1 MKIITMYLPQ
11 FYRTKENDEWWG
23 EGYTDWEAVKMARP
37 LFEGHN
43 QPRIPY
49 KNNYYNLLDRN
60 VMQWQ
65 AELMRQFSV
74 YGQCFYH
81 YWFKEG
87 KRVLDKPAENLLQW
101 KEIEM
106 PFCFC
111 WANEPWVRSWS
122 AIVDSNV
129 WAPKFESYHGIES
142 GNGVLLGQEYG
153 TEEDWKQHFFYLLE
167 FFKDERYIKIE
178 NKPVFMI
185 YKPDHMPRLSDMI
198 LFWRKLSLE
207 HGFSGIYLIGANT
220 EKKCGLDAPYIHAT
234 GSMFPKTLYK
244 QINDVRTIEYQ
255 QVWDY
260 ITDVAASE
268 GAGVYVGGILDFDTT
283 ARKGKSGVAI
293 IHTDVSVYKK
303 GLMKLLALNEHN
315 GVPFT
320 FLNAWNEWGEG
331 MYLEPDERQ
340 GYDYLKATKEAVA
353 FYKDAHWTD
362 TKDNL
367 IEVYKSRADQYKRY
381 WRLMDQWMRKKE
393 HKICLGTILKK
404 MGVGSIAVYGIGIL
418 GEHLIRDIEQS
429 DIDIRYGID
438 ARKSKI
444 AHPFPVLS
452 PNQDFPAVDI
462 IVVSVIHEYDDI
474 KEKLSKATSIPI
486 ISLEELVLE
495 EEK

>member
-1 MKIITMYLPQ
+1 MRLITMYLPQ
-11 FYRTKENDEWWG
+11 FHRTKENDEWWG

-60 VMQWQ
+60 VMEWQ
-65 AELMRQFSV
+65 VELMKRYSV

-81 YWFKEG
+81 YWFEEG
-87 KRVLDKPAENLLQW
+87 KRVLDRPAENLLQW

-129 WAPKFESYHGIES
+129 WAPKFEPHTGDRNT
-142 GNGVLLGQEYG
+142 NGVLLEQGYG
-153 TEEDWKQHFFYLLE
+153 TEEEWKQHFFYLLD
-167 FFKDERYIKIE
+167 FFKDDRYIKIE

-185 YKPDHMPRLSDMI
+185 FRPDHIPCLPEMVSYWRRLAV
-198 LFWRKLSLE
+198 E

-220 EKKCGLDAPYIHAT
+220 GRKRNMDALYIHAT
-234 GSMFPKTLYK
+234 GSMFPSTFYK
-244 QINDVRTIEYQ
+244 QINDVRTVEYQ

-268 GAGVYVGGILDFDTT
+268 KPGIYVGGIADFDTT
-283 ARKGKSGVAI
+283 ARKGKSGVAV
-293 IHTDVSVYKK
+293 IHADASIYKK
-303 GLMKLLALNEHN
+303 GLMKLLALNESH
-315 GVPFT
+315 GVPYT

-331 MYLEPDERQ
+331 MYLEPDERNK
-340 GYDYLKATKEAVA
+340 YAFLAATKEAIA
-353 FYKDAHWTD
+353 AYKECNWLETN
-362 TKDNL
+362 DNL
-367 IEVYKSRADQYKRY
+367 IQIYKSRADQYKRY
-381 WRLMDQWMRKKE
+381 WKLMDQWMRNKE
-393 HKICLGTILKK
+393 NKIGLGTILKK
-404 MGVGSIAVYGIGIL
+404 RGFCSIAVYGIGIL

-429 DIDIRYGID
+429 DINIRYGID
-438 ARKSKI
+438 ARKSEI
-444 AHPFPVLS
+444 AHPFPVIS
-452 PNQDFPAVDI
+452 PNQDYPQVDV
-462 IVVSVIHEYDDI
+462 IVVSVISEYDEI
-474 KEKLSKATSIPI
+474 KEKLSKATRIPV

-495 EEK
+495 EVK